1 MGRYILYFFSLL
13 IGFIGWTFNDPR
25 LFSLLFHLTWRFFDY
40 LRDEERYKRI
50 YEKIEKLL
58 AKKLVFFLLKM
69 IAILNGE

>member
-1 MGRYILYFFSLL
+1 MGHYILYFFSLL
-13 IGFIGWTFNDPR
+13 IGFIGWAFNDPR
-25 LFSLLFHLTWRFFDY
+25 LLSFFFHLTFFDY